1 MTCKSKASR
10 CPAETD
16 PAGGF
21 PLIPDCLA
29 AALAYLPP
37 MRAILLV
44 PLLAPLLA
52 LRPLVAP
59 AQEVDLELVLLAD
72 ASGSITQSEID
83 FQRQGYAAAITH
95 PDVLAAIRSN
105 LTGTIA
111 VTYVEWAA
119 NQVMVVEWTVIDG
132 AASAEAFALA
142 LLAPPRLATG
152 RNAIGDALLEGQ
164 RLIEENRITGLR
176 RVIDFSGD
184 SLGNFSGVSIPEARA
199 SVLAAGITIN
209 GLPIL
214 DEGEGDP
221 LAEIYRD
228 QLIGGPGAFVIAT
241 DRTEGFVAAVRRKL
255 VLEIAGAVPKE
266 GEGMVMQPRRVAMAR
281 GP

>member
-1 MTCKSKASR
+1 MLR
-10 CPAETD
+10 
-16 PAGGF
+16 
-21 PLIPDCLA
+21 I
-29 AALAYLPP
+29 ALTALLLS
-37 MRAILLV
+37 AIS
-44 PLLAPLLA
+44 APLA
-52 LRPLVAP
+52 

-72 ASGSITQSEID
+72 ASGSITQYEID

-119 NQVMVVEWTVIDG
+119 NQVVVVDWTVIDG
-132 AASAEAFALA
+132 AATAEAFALG
-142 LLAPPRLATG
+142 LLEPPRLATG

-164 RLIEENRITGLR
+164 RLLDENRITGLR

-184 SLGNFSGVSIPEARA
+184 SLGNFSGAGIAEARA

-214 DEGEGDP
+214 DEGDDDP

-241 DRTEGFVAAVRRKL
+241 DRTEGFVEAVRRKL
-255 VLEIAGAVPKE
+255 ILEIAGQTPRPDEGLTAVQS
-266 GEGMVMQPRRVAMAR
+266 VVAA
-281 GP
+281 GSNP